1 MNWYLVQMN
10 RLLPLCFLILSVF
23 VVFIVWYLQQLGSVV
38 MYHQASAHFFGV
50 PVLQN
55 KTAGEY
61 KIVFQPYPTVPTAR
75 DNSTKINLSILGKDD
90 QNFNAVFA
98 SLIIKEKDTGH
109 ILKKFPYGFYEF
121 SDMTYSYT
129 FPKVGTYIVTLVS
142 KINGDPI
149 YAEKPLSVDFEL
161 PVGTA
166 NNYLTF
172 TQTLAAYLTVAIGII
187 AAIIFY
193 LRTKKN

>member
-23 VVFIVWYLQQLGSVV
+23 VVFIVWYLQQLGLVV

-90 QNFNAVFA
+90 QN
-98 SLIIKEKDTGH
+98 I
-109 ILKKFPYGFYEF
+109 
-121 SDMTYSYT
+121 
-129 FPKVGTYIVTLVS
+129 
-142 KINGDPI
+142 
-149 YAEKPLSVDFEL
+149 
-161 PVGTA
+161 
-166 NNYLTF
+166 
-172 TQTLAAYLTVAIGII
+172 
-187 AAIIFY
+187 
-193 LRTKKN
+193 